1 MNERLDQLLSARRD
15 GSLDSTEVVELD
27 RLLGASEDARRR
39 AIAFEDVDAS
49 LRLLAA
55 EPIQE
60 DRLGRS
66 YAALIGRFGALDE
79 SGTRR
84 LHGSRSGVSRRRV
97 LGWGL
102 VAAAALWIASLMI
115 PRADEVGDERA
126 DELASLGI
134 AEASDLEVIDELEL
148 LEFLADRDNQAEGP
162 RG

>member
-115 PRADEVGDERA
+115 PRADDGA
-126 DELASLGI
+126 DELAALGI
-134 AEASDLEVIDELEL
+134 AEASDLEVIDDLEL